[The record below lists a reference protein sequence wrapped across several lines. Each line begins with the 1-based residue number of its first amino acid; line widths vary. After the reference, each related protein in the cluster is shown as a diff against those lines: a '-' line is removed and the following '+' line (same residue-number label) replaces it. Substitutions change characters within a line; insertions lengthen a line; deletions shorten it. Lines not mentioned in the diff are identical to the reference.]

1 VRHGPGGTGWQACE
15 VRNTRDRLIAESR
28 RFLEPGEAVAHVVRA
43 LEGPNRWLGVGLTTV
58 VGAAL
63 AVVTTIAPLA
73 IGVMALVYTAM
84 YQRRL
89 ILSTDRR
96 LLLLAGGRFRFSP
109 KSVLEVLDLE
119 TRIGPLKGLFLRSS
133 LAGRRLYIVART
145 APEANASD
153 ADLED

>member
-1 VRHGPGGTGWQACE
+1 VGADGKLRG
-15 VRNTRDRLIAESR
+15 VRNTRDRLIADSA
-28 RFLEPGEAVAHVVRA
+28 RFLEPGEAVGHVVRA
-43 LEGPNRWLGVGLTTV
+43 LEGPNRWIGVGLTMV
-58 VGAAL
+58 IGVL
-63 AVVTTIAPLA
+63 IAVLTNVAPLA
-73 IGVMALVYTAM
+73 IAAMGLAYTGM

-96 LLLLAGGRFRFSP
+96 LLLLAGGRFRFTP
-109 KSVLEVLDLE
+109 RSVLETLDLE

-145 APEANASD
+145 APEAKASD